1 MTWFAICLQCS
12 SAQGNHPSTVVGR
25 RLLDEQA
32 LTEAVKWRE
41 AILHRD
47 LETVVAYAF
56 PEHRDW
62 IMKTEDRWWANI
74 ESLIER

>member
-1 MTWFAICLQCS
+1 MTWFAICLTALKCPGES
-12 SAQGNHPSTVVGR
+12 PFNGCRPDTV
-25 RLLDEQA
+25 DQQA

>member
-1 MTWFAICLQCS
+1 MTIEQKVIK
-12 SAQGNHPSTVVGR
+12 TRVG
-25 RLLDEQA
+25 LLEPA